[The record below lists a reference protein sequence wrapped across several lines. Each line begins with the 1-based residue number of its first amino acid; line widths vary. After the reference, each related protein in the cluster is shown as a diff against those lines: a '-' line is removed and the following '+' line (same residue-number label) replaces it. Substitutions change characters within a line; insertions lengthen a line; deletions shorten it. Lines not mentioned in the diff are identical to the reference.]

1 MTDTITLANH
11 AKELLV
17 NEAFIEAVRR
27 IDASLIDTWRTTGP
41 RDTDERE
48 NLYFQQQALATLVAT
63 LTDMKD
69 EPGLY
74 ADKEL
79 DETKT
84 EDQ

>member
-1 MTDTITLANH
+1 MIDTITLANK
-11 AKELLV
+11 ASELLA

-27 IDASLIDTWRTTGP
+27 VDSSIIDTWRQTGP
-41 RDTDERE
+41 REEDERE
-48 NLYFQQQALATLVAT
+48 SLYYQQQALASIIGS

-74 ADKEL
+74 AEEKL